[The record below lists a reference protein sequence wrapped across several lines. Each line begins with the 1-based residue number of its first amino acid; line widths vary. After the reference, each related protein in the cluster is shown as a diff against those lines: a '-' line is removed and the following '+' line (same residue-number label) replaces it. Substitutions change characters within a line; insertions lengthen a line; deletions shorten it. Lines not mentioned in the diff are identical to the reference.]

1 MVSSVDK
8 EAVFSFTSVLADDIL
23 KEIKRLGA
31 KKAVQEMIYPQK

>member
-23 KEIKRLGA
+23 KEIKRLDA
-31 KKAVQEMIYPQK
+31 KKAVQEMIYLQK